1 MKALKFK
8 GKVAKK
14 HSLILREITRVVS
27 ALKRTGD
34 MNLTNRSNRQGA
46 KCQYRV
52 LTKELDKCYEN
63 QLRYIQWIEVYPI
76 NNIIHPF
83 EQLGPDVAVR
93 GVKALK

>member
-1 MKALKFK
+1 MT
-8 GKVAKK
+8 KK
-14 HSLILREITRVVS
+14 HSLILREITRVVG

-63 QLRYIQWIEVYPI
+63 QLRYIQWIEVYPM

>member
-1 MKALKFK
+1 
-8 GKVAKK
+8 
-14 HSLILREITRVVS
+14 
-27 ALKRTGD
+27 

-63 QLRYIQWIEVYPI
+63 QLRYIQWIGVYPM